1 MTLPF
6 ENNTTKVVKR
16 LAKRSLSSEKRRNI
30 LLILTIAL
38 AAFLMSVVGTA
49 IFSTGAMQRKM
60 AEDTYEIIYSGI
72 TEENLHSLR
81 QQPEI
86 ERAGLQYSLG
96 TDDNNDTGGLL
107 SMSYGDEATE
117 HTVAMMMAMT
127 RHIPQ
132 AHQSIQEGKWD
143 RKSFDGIQVQ
153 GKTLGIIG
161 VGRIGS
167 RVAKRMQAMEMTTIG
182 YDPYITEERAHQ
194 VGVELVDFDTLL
206 AKSDYITIHTPL
218 TKETEKM
225 LNAEA
230 IAKMKDGVRIVNCA
244 RGGCMDPEAIAEGV
258 KSGKIAGAAIDVYPT
273 EPLTKE
279 NNPFLGL
286 FNVVQTPHLG
296 ASTIEAQ
303 IGVAVDVAYGV
314 IDALEGRPVMTAV
327 NMAPIPKSVAAVIQP
342 YFKLAE
348 RMGTVGIY
356 LADGPIKS
364 VEVEYTGA
372 LAETETQALTTA
384 FLKGLL
390 NPILQESVNFVN
402 APGIA
407 KKRNLEVKEVKA
419 NKPGYFTTAIN
430 VKIAT
435 AKGTHKIEG
444 TLFDGKQPKIVQID
458 QYHVDFNPEGYLLLA
473 PHVNKPNMIGQ
484 MATILGSAGINING
498 MQVGSTPKSDTNIM
512 AIAVGDDI
520 PNDIMLQL
528 RGVEGIIDVKLINCE
543 G

>member
-1 MTLPF
+1 
-6 ENNTTKVVKR
+6 
-16 LAKRSLSSEKRRNI
+16 
-30 LLILTIAL
+30 
-38 AAFLMSVVGTA
+38 
-49 IFSTGAMQRKM
+49 
-60 AEDTYEIIYSGI
+60 
-72 TEENLHSLR
+72 
-81 QQPEI
+81 
-86 ERAGLQYSLG
+86 
-96 TDDNNDTGGLL
+96 
-107 SMSYGDEATE
+107 
-117 HTVAMMMAMT
+117 
-127 RHIPQ
+127 
-132 AHQSIQEGKWD
+132 
-143 RKSFDGIQVQ
+143 
-153 GKTLGIIG
+153 
-161 VGRIGS
+161 
-167 RVAKRMQAMEMTTIG
+167 
-182 YDPYITEERAHQ
+182 
-194 VGVELVDFDTLL
+194 
-206 AKSDYITIHTPL
+206 
-218 TKETEKM
+218 M

-230 IAKMKDGVRIVNCA
+230 IAKCERRRWRIVNCA

-430 VKIAT
+430 VKLLLPRAHINRRHFVRRQA
-435 AKGTHKIEG
+435 A
-444 TLFDGKQPKIVQID
+444 KIVQID

>member
-1 MTLPF
+1 MKIFVSNDISEKGVALLREHFDVDVMPNMKP
-6 ENNTTKVVKR
+6 EELIKVINNYDGLVTRSMTKVTKEVIEASTR
-16 LAKRSLSSEKRRNI
+16 LKVI
-30 LLILTIAL
+30 
-38 AAFLMSVVGTA
+38 G
-49 IFSTGAMQRKM
+49 
-60 AEDTYEIIYSGI
+60 
-72 TEENLHSLR
+72 
-81 QQPEI
+81 
-86 ERAGLQYSLG
+86 RAGVG
-96 TDDNNDTGGLL
+96 VDNIDIPAATAKGIVVLNTPEGNT
-107 SMSYGDEATE
+107 MAATE

-127 RHIPQ
+127 RLIPQ

-225 LNAEA
+225 LNA
-230 IAKMKDGVRIVNCA
+230 
-244 RGGCMDPEAIAEGV
+244 EAIAEGV

>member
-1 MTLPF
+1 
-6 ENNTTKVVKR
+6 
-16 LAKRSLSSEKRRNI
+16 
-30 LLILTIAL
+30 
-38 AAFLMSVVGTA
+38 
-49 IFSTGAMQRKM
+49 
-60 AEDTYEIIYSGI
+60 
-72 TEENLHSLR
+72 
-81 QQPEI
+81 
-86 ERAGLQYSLG
+86 
-96 TDDNNDTGGLL
+96 
-107 SMSYGDEATE
+107 
-117 HTVAMMMAMT
+117 
-127 RHIPQ
+127 
-132 AHQSIQEGKWD
+132 
-143 RKSFDGIQVQ
+143 
-153 GKTLGIIG
+153 
-161 VGRIGS
+161 
-167 RVAKRMQAMEMTTIG
+167 
-182 YDPYITEERAHQ
+182 
-194 VGVELVDFDTLL
+194 
-206 AKSDYITIHTPL
+206 
-218 TKETEKM
+218 
-225 LNAEA
+225 
-230 IAKMKDGVRIVNCA
+230 
-244 RGGCMDPEAIAEGV
+244 
-258 KSGKIAGAAIDVYPT
+258 
-273 EPLTKE
+273 
-279 NNPFLGL
+279 
-286 FNVVQTPHLG
+286 
-296 ASTIEAQ
+296 
-303 IGVAVDVAYGV
+303 
-314 IDALEGRPVMTAV
+314 
-327 NMAPIPKSVAAVIQP
+327 
-342 YFKLAE
+342 
-348 RMGTVGIY
+348 MGTVGIY